1 MSRSCQSGWFSK
13 PTRAFAR
20 TTRASPEMRSQTIGL
35 RLCGIA
41 EMPFWPTANGS
52 SASRTSLRCRW
63 RISTAKRSR
72 PPAITASVAS
82 KVAWR
87 SRATTWV
94 AAGSTSRPRRS
105 RAIVSTRGSTLP
117 YAPTAPESLPT
128 RDAAQG
134 IGEPLAVAVELEPPA
149 EQLEPERRRLGV
161 HPVRATHARRV
172 AVLLG
177 APADDVERAVDSGEQ
192 QLARLAQDEGQRGVD
207 DVR

>member
-1 MSRSCQSGWFSK
+1 
-13 PTRAFAR
+13 
-20 TTRASPEMRSQTIGL
+20 MRSQTIGF

-41 EMPFWPTANGS
+41 DDPFWPTRERLLGLPHLAALQVADLDGEAVEASGEHGERCEQGRVAIARDDLGGGGLDVEAEALEGDRLDARVDVPVRADGAGELAN
-52 SASRTSLRCRW
+52 
-63 RISTAKRSR
+63 
-72 PPAITASVAS
+72 
-82 KVAWR
+82 
-87 SRATTWV
+87 
-94 AAGSTSRPRRS
+94 
-105 RAIVSTRGSTLP
+105 
-117 YAPTAPESLPT
+117 

-192 QLARLAQDEGQRGVD
+192 QLARLAQDEGQRGID
-207 DVR
+207 DVG